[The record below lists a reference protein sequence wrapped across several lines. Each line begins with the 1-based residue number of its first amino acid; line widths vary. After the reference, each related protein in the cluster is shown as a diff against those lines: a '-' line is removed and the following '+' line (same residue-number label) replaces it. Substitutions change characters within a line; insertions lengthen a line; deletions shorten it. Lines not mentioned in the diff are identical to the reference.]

1 MRSVA
6 SFAPQA
12 GRRCHVV
19 WETYFW
25 PHPNRREVEGLLEG
39 LLERASAGGASFA
52 DLRVLW
58 VEMTSLELKDGELK
72 QAVEGAEAGFGLRVL
87 VDGHWG
93 FASAN
98 DLSAAAGGTALRR
111 ALAMAR
117 ATRARGGE
125 PVRLADVRPGT
136 GEVVWRPREDPRDM
150 GIEEKLAMLKEVEAA
165 ARAAP
170 HLATVTSS
178 YGEARRRVRYTSTDG
193 ADLTWGLTRILA
205 GADLVARDG
214 GRSASFYSRV
224 GGVGGLER
232 LRGPTP
238 AEEAAAAAAAV
249 ERLLAAEASPGG
261 RMTAIIDPEL
271 TGTLVH
277 EAFGHACEADL
288 VLAGESMLAG
298 RLGEELGSPLVGI
311 FDDPTLDGAFGSL
324 PFDDEGVP
332 ARRKVLMERGVLRTY
347 INSRET
353 AGRLGM
359 EPNGG
364 ARAQDHASHPLVRMS
379 NTCLAAGDHTFE
391 ELVEGIARGIYVRG
405 TRGGQVD
412 TAKGTFQF
420 GAQEAFAIEHGEVG
434 RPLRDVALM
443 GSILDTIRNVD
454 AVGRDFNLASP
465 GHCGKGQ
472 VVPVGDG
479 GPHVRVL
486 DAVVGGM

>member
-1 MRSVA
+1 M
-6 SFAPQA
+6 
-12 GRRCHVV
+12 
-19 WETYFW
+19 
-25 PHPNRREVEGLLEG
+25 EGLLEG
-39 LLERASAGGASFA
+39 VLDRAGAGGASFA

-111 ALAMAR
+111 ALAMSR

-125 PVRLADVRPGT
+125 PVRLAAVRPGT
-136 GEVVWRPREDPRDM
+136 GEVVWKPREDPRDM
-150 GIEEKLAMLKEVEAA
+150 AIEEKLGMLREVEAA

-170 HLATVTSS
+170 HIATVTSS
-178 YGEARRRVRYTSTDG
+178 YGEARRRVSYTSSEG
-193 ADLTWGLTRILA
+193 ADLTWGLTRIRA

-214 GRSASFYSRV
+214 ARSTSFHTRV

-232 LRGPTP
+232 LRDPTP
-238 AEEAAAAAAAV
+238 AEDAAVAAATV
-249 ERLLAAEASPGG
+249 ERLLSAEASPAG
-261 RMTAIIDPEL
+261 RMTAVIDPEL

-298 RLGEELGSPLVGI
+298 RLGEGLGSPLVGI
-311 FDDPTLDGAFGSL
+311 FDDPTIEGAFGSF

-332 ARRKVLMERGVLRTY
+332 VGRKVLMERGVLRTY

-364 ARAQDHASHPLVRMS
+364 ARAQDHASRPIVRMS

-391 ELVEGIARGIYVRG
+391 ELVEGIERGIYVKG
-405 TRGGQVD
+405 SRGGQVD

-420 GAQEAFAIEHGEVG
+420 GAAEAFAIERGEVG

-454 AVGRDFNLASP
+454 AVGSDFRLASP

-472 VVPVGDG
+472 VVPVCDG
-479 GPHVRVL
+479 GPHIRVL